1 MVGHQVI
8 LPEGYRDAKLGMI
21 IAATIGEIV
30 QGGLFF
36 GWNALGIMIKDLGNY
51 ADGCDPDQ
59 ETLCKSQESKLAVLW
74 TVGIFALNCG
84 PVLVGFVLDYCGP
97 KFTCIVGSLLNI
109 LGLILFGVSQS
120 SGPNAFIPAS
130 IFLGLGG
137 ITFHLAQMHAS
148 ALYPRKRGMLTA
160 VFVAGF
166 TGSGIIFYLLLLIF
180 QAAGSTRAAYMGVLM
195 GYAGLCALWIPLSAW
210 MMPNSPFRVGQV
222 YLLTSKWRFE
232 VRQRSDLEIH
242 YRRTTSLQ
250 DFVAA
255 GGGGAATMAKPPA
268 PNSPPVVELMS
279 APPSGRDAV
288 RSNLISAGVPD
299 SSNPFWQ
306 EEEEHSR
313 SGISGNGG
321 AAVGWGAF
329 SGSPGPHGAGPTQ
342 ANGSVLGVAQQQH
355 ADPYAAAEG
364 AAQAGDSLGGGQRPG
379 LITDQAGLQGLDGN
393 RGPPSADPLTDPS
406 PLPHGVVWG
415 PLVFEARRFVE
426 LRKLS
431 FLEQFK
437 SSESFGMGLFYTLN
451 VFTMQFYLGT
461 MRLQLSNKGSNAETY
476 SNFGN
481 VVVAFAFLLIPV
493 IGWLLD
499 KKGYGSTLGSIL
511 GLSVLTLVLQA
522 LPSLPLQVVTILIW
536 MTARF
541 FMYAS
546 YFAIFGALFG
556 FRNFGRLVAVDN
568 IFNGLFGLLQYPLT
582 YLAIHPLN
590 GNFMWVNLGQAA
602 CLIPLSWFCVAMYRW
617 EREDLVPIRP
627 LEGEELPCDM
637 LGHQE
642 RKKLKDLHLPNLG
655 LGELRMPHVQLPE
668 AIRKLTR
675 SGTREREVEV

>member
-1 MVGHQVI
+1 VI

-30 QGGLFF
+30 
-36 GWNALGIMIKDLGNY
+36 
-51 ADGCDPDQ
+51 Q

-232 VRQRSDLEIH
+232 VRQRS
-242 YRRTTSLQ
+242 
-250 DFVAA
+250 
-255 GGGGAATMAKPPA
+255 
-268 PNSPPVVELMS
+268 
-279 APPSGRDAV
+279 V

-511 GLSVLTLVLQA
+511 GLSVLTLV
-522 LPSLPLQVVTILIW
+522 VTILIW